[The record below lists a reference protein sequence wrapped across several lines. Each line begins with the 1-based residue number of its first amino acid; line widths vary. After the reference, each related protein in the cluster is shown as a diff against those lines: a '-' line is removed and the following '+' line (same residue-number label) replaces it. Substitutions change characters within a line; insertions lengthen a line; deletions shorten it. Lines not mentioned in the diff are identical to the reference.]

1 MAFNPYTQ
9 RFAQNQLAQFNRLA
23 AGRPATT
30 TMDRTQMRLPNMAA
44 LPPAMRKPT
53 VSPLLQRVAAQARQ
67 RTALMPSLGGQAP
80 SPTPQQPP
88 QQPQEADTGLMGA
101 LRAPLMSPRGQA
113 ISQAALAGLEAGG
126 YTTMPTT
133 LGQAIGKMGQAA
145 LQGYAAGTQAEAAQR
160 KATLDEYKI
169 MADIAE
175 KQAKAGQAFGG
186 TSMTSQ
192 SFNTLLNIGEKIAK
206 GTATDPERKKYALAY
221 GYLAKPREQKSYD
234 SEGNETITTMPAQ
247 DLSQFPTPVNGEVP
261 VFDSTTKPS
270 KETIDKNK
278 FIKSMESMALN
289 LNKYR
294 QALKDLTRID
304 MVTGTAE
311 IPTDN
316 MARASSIAEGL
327 RLNLK
332 ELYDLGALVGGDFQ
346 ILDNLITSPNSAKAV
361 KMGSSALTIQ
371 LEQLEEILSQKLGEK
386 DATLSGTFSTPIPV
400 ANKEEYAKIKYGQ
413 YVLLP
418 NGTILYKRKR

>member
-1 MAFNPYTQ
+1 MSRTDIRTDNILRQ
-9 RFAQNQLAQFNRLA
+9 RPPVTA
-23 AGRPATT
+23 PA
-30 TMDRTQMRLPNMAA
+30 L
-44 LPPAMRKPT
+44 
-53 VSPLLQRVAAQARQ
+53 SPMMQRVARQAAQSRLATPR
-67 RTALMPSLGGQAP
+67 RPLPPVTGQ
-80 SPTPQQPP
+80 TPP

-145 LQGYAAGTQAEAAQR
+145 MRGYAAGTQAQAAQR

-192 SFNTLLNIGEKIAK
+192 SFNTLLGIGEKIAN
-206 GTATDPERKKYALAY
+206 GTATDAERKKYALAY
-221 GYLAKPREQKSYD
+221 GYLSKPRQQKTYD
-234 SEGNETITTMPAQ
+234 EDGNEIITTMPAQ

-261 VFDSTTKPS
+261 ALDSTTKPS
-270 KETIDKNK
+270 TVTIEKNK
-278 FIKSMESMALN
+278 FIKSMNSMALN

-294 QALKDLTRID
+294 QALKNLTRID
-304 MVTGTAE
+304 MVSGTADF
-311 IPTDN
+311 PTDN
-316 MARASSIAEGL
+316 MASASAIAEGL

-332 ELYDLGALVGGDFQ
+332 ELYELGALVGGDFQ
-346 ILDNLITSPNSAKAV
+346 ILDNLLTSPNSAKAV
-361 KMGSSALTIQ
+361 KMGGSALTIQ
-371 LEQLEEILSQKLGEK
+371 LDQLEDILSQKLGEK

-400 ANKEEYAKIKYGQ
+400 ANKEEYAKIKSGQ

>member
-1 MAFNPYTQ
+1 
-9 RFAQNQLAQFNRLA
+9 
-23 AGRPATT
+23 
-30 TMDRTQMRLPNMAA
+30 
-44 LPPAMRKPT
+44 
-53 VSPLLQRVAAQARQ
+53 
-67 RTALMPSLGGQAP
+67 
-80 SPTPQQPP
+80 
-88 QQPQEADTGLMGA
+88 
-101 LRAPLMSPRGQA
+101 MSPRGQA

-145 LQGYAAGTQAEAAQR
+145 LRGYGAGTQAQAAQR

-186 TSMTSQ
+186 TGMTSQ
-192 SFNTLLNIGEKIAK
+192 SFNTLLDIGALIAN
-206 GTATDPERKKYALAY
+206 GTATEIQRKKYALAY
-221 GYLAKPREQKSYD
+221 GYLAKPREQKTYD

-247 DLSQFPTPVNGEVP
+247 DLSLFPTPVNGEVP
-261 VFDSTTKPS
+261 ALDSTTKPS
-270 KETIDKNK
+270 KVTIEKNK
-278 FIKSMESMALN
+278 FIKSMDSMALN

-294 QALKDLTRID
+294 QALKNLTRID
-304 MVTGTAE
+304 MVSGTADF
-311 IPTDN
+311 PTDN
-316 MARASSIAEGL
+316 MASASAIAEGL

-332 ELYDLGALVGGDFQ
+332 ELYELGALVGGDFQ
-346 ILDNLITSPNSAKAV
+346 ILDNLLTSPNSAKAV
-361 KMGSSALTIQ
+361 KMGGSALAIQ
-371 LEQLEEILSQKLGEK
+371 LDQLEDILSQKLGEK

-400 ANKEEYAKIKYGQ
+400 ANKEEYAKIKHGQ

>member
-1 MAFNPYTQ
+1 MAIFDPYTA
-9 RFAQNQLAQFNRLA
+9 RFNRLF
-23 AGRPATT
+23 P
-30 TMDRTQMRLPNMAA
+30 
-44 LPPAMRKPT
+44 
-53 VSPLLQRVAAQARQ
+53 VSPRGSAMSRTDIRTDNILRQRPPVTAPALSPMMQRVARQAAQSRLATPR
-67 RTALMPSLGGQAP
+67 RPLPPVTGQ
-80 SPTPQQPP
+80 TPP

-145 LQGYAAGTQAEAAQR
+145 MRGYAAGTQAQAAQR

-192 SFNTLLNIGEKIAK
+192 SFNTLLGIGEKIAN
-206 GTATDPERKKYALAY
+206 GTATDAERKKYALAY
-221 GYLAKPREQKSYD
+221 GYLSKPRQQKTYD
-234 SEGNETITTMPAQ
+234 EDGNEIITTMPAQ

-261 VFDSTTKPS
+261 ALDSTTKPS
-270 KETIDKNK
+270 TVTIEKNK
-278 FIKSMESMALN
+278 FIKCMSSMALN

-294 QALKDLTRID
+294 QALKNLTRID
-304 MVTGTAE
+304 MVSGTADF
-311 IPTDN
+311 PTDN
-316 MARASSIAEGL
+316 MASASAIAEGL

-332 ELYDLGALVGGDFQ
+332 ELYELGALVGGDFQ
-346 ILDNLITSPNSAKAV
+346 ILDNLLTSPNSAKAV
-361 KMGSSALTIQ
+361 KMGGSALTIQ
-371 LEQLEEILSQKLGEK
+371 LDQLEDILSQKLGEK

-400 ANKEEYAKIKYGQ
+400 ANKEEYAKIKSGQ

>member
-1 MAFNPYTQ
+1 MAIFDPYTA
-9 RFAQNQLAQFNRLA
+9 RFNRLF
-23 AGRPATT
+23 P
-30 TMDRTQMRLPNMAA
+30 
-44 LPPAMRKPT
+44 
-53 VSPLLQRVAAQARQ
+53 VSPRGSAMSRTDIRTDNILRQRPPVTAPALSPMMQRVARQAAQSRLATPR
-67 RTALMPSLGGQAP
+67 RPLPPVTGQ
-80 SPTPQQPP
+80 TPP

-145 LQGYAAGTQAEAAQR
+145 MRGYAAGTQAQAAQR

-192 SFNTLLNIGEKIAK
+192 SFNTLLGIGEKIAN
-206 GTATDPERKKYALAY
+206 GTATDAERKKYALAY
-221 GYLAKPREQKSYD
+221 GYLSKPRQQKTYD
-234 SEGNETITTMPAQ
+234 EDGNEIITTMPAQ

-261 VFDSTTKPS
+261 ALDSTTKPS
-270 KETIDKNK
+270 TVTIEKNK
-278 FIKSMESMALN
+278 FIKSMNSMALN

-294 QALKDLTRID
+294 QALKNLTRID
-304 MVTGTAE
+304 MVSGTADF
-311 IPTDN
+311 PTDN
-316 MARASSIAEGL
+316 MASASAIAEGL

-332 ELYDLGALVGGDFQ
+332 ELYELGALVGGDFQ
-346 ILDNLITSPNSAKAV
+346 ILDNLLTSPNSAKAV
-361 KMGSSALTIQ
+361 KMGGSALTIQ
-371 LEQLEEILSQKLGEK
+371 LDQLEDILSQKLGEK

-400 ANKEEYAKIKYGQ
+400 ANKEEYAKIKSGQ

>member
-1 MAFNPYTQ
+1 MAIFDPYTA
-9 RFAQNQLAQFNRLA
+9 RFNRLF
-23 AGRPATT
+23 P
-30 TMDRTQMRLPNMAA
+30 
-44 LPPAMRKPT
+44 
-53 VSPLLQRVAAQARQ
+53 VSPRGSAMSRTDIRTDNILRQRPPVTAPALSPMMQRVARQAAQSRLATPR
-67 RTALMPSLGGQAP
+67 RPLPPVTGQ
-80 SPTPQQPP
+80 TPP

-145 LQGYAAGTQAEAAQR
+145 MRGYAAGTQAQAAQR

-192 SFNTLLNIGEKIAK
+192 SSNTLLGIGEKIAN
-206 GTATDPERKKYALAY
+206 GTATDAERKKYALAY
-221 GYLAKPREQKSYD
+221 GYLSKPRQQKTYD
-234 SEGNETITTMPAQ
+234 EDGNEIITTMPAQ

-261 VFDSTTKPS
+261 ALDSTTKPS
-270 KETIDKNK
+270 TVTIEKNK
-278 FIKSMESMALN
+278 FIKSMNSMALN

-294 QALKDLTRID
+294 QALKNLTRID
-304 MVTGTAE
+304 MVSGTADF
-311 IPTDN
+311 PTDN
-316 MARASSIAEGL
+316 MASASAIAEGL

-332 ELYDLGALVGGDFQ
+332 ELYELGALVGGDFQ
-346 ILDNLITSPNSAKAV
+346 ILDNLLTSPNSAKAV
-361 KMGSSALTIQ
+361 KMGGSALTIQ
-371 LEQLEEILSQKLGEK
+371 LDQLEDILSQKLGEK

-400 ANKEEYAKIKYGQ
+400 ANKEEYAKIKSGQ